1 MLDIVYE
8 SSTGA
13 SIPLNSGIYIG
24 KPNDLFSRE
33 WDYTIGYRALATAQ
47 RGARKVSFKAFFAD
61 MAQADAFRR
70 YADTD
75 MQKGMPGTIYV
86 NDWFQRCFV
95 VASEVDGIGG
105 DFFAAKLTLV
115 LLDGVWRRGT
125 TTAFAPVRG
134 SAGYEFLDLPHDLPY
149 DLGVTPPRQ
158 YAINP
163 GYSGCPAKFVVY
175 GPAVNPSVRLAGNLY
190 QVDVTVPD
198 GGYMNIDPLRRTV
211 TVVAADGTTMDAFS
225 KAHRGSGAGSGEYI
239 FEHVPAGT
247 SEISWDNSFGF
258 DLTLYEEEGEPSWS

>member
-13 SIPLNSGIYIG
+13 VIQFNSGIYVG

-33 WDYTIGYRALATAQ
+33 WDYKIGHHALATAS
-47 RGARKVSFKAFFAD
+47 RGAREVSFKAFFAD

-70 YADTD
+70 CADTD
-75 MQKGMPGTIYV
+75 MQKGTPGTICV

-95 VASEVDGIGG
+95 VASGVDGIGD
-105 DFFAAKLTLV
+105 DFFASKLTLV

-125 TTAFAPVRG
+125 TTAFVPVQG
-134 SAGYEFLDLPHDLPY
+134 SADYEFLDLPHDLPY
-149 DLGVTPPRQ
+149 DLGVTLPRQ

-163 GYSGCPAKFVVY
+163 GYSGSPAKFVVY
-175 GPAVNPSVRLAGNLY
+175 GPVVNPSVRLAGNLY
-190 QVDVTVPD
+190 QVDVTVPN
-198 GGYMNIDPLRRTV
+198 GGYMDVDPLRRTV
-211 TVVAADGTTMDAFS
+211 TVVAADGTAMDAFS

-239 FEHVPAGT
+239 FERVPAGT

>member
-13 SIPLNSGIYIG
+13 IIPLNSGIYVG

-33 WDYTIGYRALATAQ
+33 WDYEIGYRTLASAS

-75 MQKGMPGTIYV
+75 MQRGTPGTIHV
-86 NDWFQRCFV
+86 NGWFQRCFV
-95 VASEVDGIGG
+95 VASEVDGIGD

-125 TTAFAPVRG
+125 TTAFVPVRD
-134 SAGYEFLDLPHDLPY
+134 SADYEFLDLPHDLPY
-149 DLGVTPPRQ
+149 DLGVTAPRQ

-163 GYSGCPAKFVVY
+163 GYSNSPAKLIVY

-190 QVDVTVPD
+190 QVDVTVPE
-198 GGYMNIDPLRRTV
+198 GGYMDIDPLRRTV

-239 FEHVPAGT
+239 FERVPAGT

>member
-13 SIPLNSGIYIG
+13 IIPLNSDIYVG

-33 WDYTIGYRALATAQ
+33 WDYKIGYRALASAS

-75 MQKGMPGTIYV
+75 MQRGTPGTIHV
-86 NDWFQRCFV
+86 NGWFQRCFV
-95 VASEVDGIGG
+95 VASEVDGIGD

-125 TTAFAPVRG
+125 TTAFVPVRD
-134 SAGYEFLDLPHDLPY
+134 SADYEFLDLPHDLPY
-149 DLGVTPPRQ
+149 DLGVTASRQ

-163 GYSGCPAKFVVY
+163 GYSNSPAKLIVY
-175 GPAVNPSVRLAGNLY
+175 GPVVNPSVRLAGNLY
-190 QVDVTVPD
+190 QVDVTVPE
-198 GGYMNIDPLRRTV
+198 GGYMDINPLRRTV

-239 FEHVPAGT
+239 FERVPAGT
-247 SEISWDNSFGF
+247 SEISWDNSFSF